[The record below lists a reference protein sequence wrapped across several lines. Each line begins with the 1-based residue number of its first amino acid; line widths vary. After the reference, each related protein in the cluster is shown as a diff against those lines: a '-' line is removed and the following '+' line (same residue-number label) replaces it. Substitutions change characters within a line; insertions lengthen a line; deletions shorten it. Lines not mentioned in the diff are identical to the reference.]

1 MKKAEKEAMYDNI
14 QRHGEALLELFPEAR
29 ERRPIELCKSL
40 RRLERKASYLRNS
53 PDKYDGWLKV
63 KRSVERIL
71 GADRCQYYGLF
82 IEHNEERGP
91 YMLKLEN
98 KTRFSQLPTDAWGCG
113 LVAPDFSP
121 DQQWTNQGRGR
132 EAWPVPPPPPRRVPN
147 PAQQRIDEFRA
158 AHSVTIGPGRP
169 AFTAADDSARLQRCL
184 GEVTQALQA
193 LGINPSPQQ
202 EIVQP
207 ENIIGTSVPY
217 SRREWFRYDENT
229 QQWVINRQGEDQ

>member
-40 RRLERKASYLRNS
+40 RRLERKASDLRNS
-53 PDKYDGWLKV
+53 SDKYGGWLKV
-63 KRSVERIL
+63 VRSVERLL
-71 GADRCQYYGLF
+71 GKDRCQYYGLF
-82 IEHNEERGP
+82 VEHSPERGP

-132 EAWPVPPPPPRRVPN
+132 EAWPGRATN
-147 PAQQRIDEFRA
+147 PEQQRIDALRGFLSA
-158 AHSVTIGPGRP
+158 TFGPSRP
-169 AFTAADDSARLQRCL
+169 AFTQPEPERRP
-184 GEVTQALQA
+184 T
-193 LGINPSPQQ
+193 
-202 EIVQP
+202 IVRP
-207 ENIIGTSVPY
+207 ENIIGVNAAAPDPAFTTHQ
-217 SRREWFRYDENT
+217 WFRYDGT
-229 QQWVINRQGEDQ
+229 SWHSSPLPHLQGEDQ